1 MKKITSF
8 SLAFLIF
15 VSFNAQNLKQ
25 SAKTTI
31 EQVTVF
37 LSGAQVHRE
46 GKVSLVP
53 GVNEIKLLGLSPSI
67 DGNTIQA
74 SLSLSLIHI

>member
-1 MKKITSF
+1 MKKLSSF
-8 SLAFLIF
+8 SFAFLIF
-15 VSFNAQNLKQ
+15 VSFDAQNLKQ

-46 GKVSLVP
+46 GKISLVP
-53 GVNEIKLLGLSPSI
+53 GVNDIKLLGLSPSI
-67 DGNTIQA
+67 NGNTIQA
-74 SLSLSLIHI
+74 SLSNSN